1 MSYLLAFL
9 GISALILLHELGHF
23 TAAKAVGMR
32 VERFALFFGPMLL
45 KRTIGETE
53 YGIGVIPLGGY
64 AKISGMNPEEEL
76 PSAVWSRAYCNQPVW
91 KRIVVVAAGPFVNF
105 VIAFVIA
112 WFILFGAQG
121 VVHNKHGQP
130 IVTDTVAAVGSA
142 TPAAGKLHPGDRI
155 VAIDGVRGSDVALRN
170 KIGADRCAGAQVQG
184 CKAAKPLTIEVIRH
198 GRRVVVDVT
207 PAYNATDK
215 RVEVGFA
222 FAEKTAPIG
231 ALYAA
236 GLSGKWMWQVTSG
249 TVSTVARI
257 FEPKERKQLH
267 SVVGIYSYA
276 QQYVAQSSTS
286 AFEFLALISLA
297 LGIINLF
304 PFLPLDGGHIFWAVV
319 EKVRG
324 RRVPLATIER
334 ASWVGIALI
343 VMLVA
348 VGLTNDISAIA
359 GKGLTIPK

>member
-9 GISALILLHELGHF
+9 GISALILVHEFGHF
-23 TAAKAVGMR
+23 AAAKAVGMR
-32 VERFALFFGPMLL
+32 VERFALFFGPMLV

-53 YGIGVIPLGGY
+53 YGIGVVPLGGY

-76 PSAVWSRAYCNQPVW
+76 PSEVWPRAYCNQPVW

-105 VIAFVIA
+105 VVAFVIA

-121 VVHNKHGQP
+121 VVQKHGQP
-130 IVTDTVAAVGSA
+130 VVTDNVAAVAHG
-142 TPAAGKLHPGDRI
+142 TPAAGRLEPGDRI
-155 VAIDGVRGSDVALRN
+155 VSIDGVKGSDTTLRDV
-170 KIGADRCAGAQVQG
+170 ISGDRCPGAQVAG
-184 CKAAKPLTIEVIRH
+184 CKAARPLTIELIRH
-198 GRRVVVDVT
+198 GRRVTVDLT
-207 PAYNATDK
+207 PAYNAQDK
-215 RVEVGFA
+215 RVEIGFG

-231 ALYAA
+231 ALRAA
-236 GLSGKWMWQVTSG
+236 GLSGQWMWEVTSG

-276 QQYVAQSSTS
+276 QQYVAQGSTD
-286 AFEFLALISLA
+286 AFQFLALISLA
-297 LGIINLF
+297 LAIINLF

-319 EKVRG
+319 EKIRG

-334 ASWVGIALI
+334 ASWVGIVLI

-348 VGLTNDISAIA
+348 VGLTNDITAIT

>member
-9 GISALILLHELGHF
+9 GISALIVVHELGHF

-32 VERFALFFGPMLL
+32 VERFALFFGPMLV

-76 PSAVWSRAYCNQPVW
+76 PSEVWSRAYCNQPVW
-91 KRIVVVAAGPFVNF
+91 KRIVVVAAGPFVNL
-105 VIAFVIA
+105 VVAFVIA
-112 WFILFGAQG
+112 WFILFGAGQP
-121 VVHNKHGQP
+121 VVDQHGQP
-130 IVTDTVAAVGSA
+130 IPTSTVAAV
-142 TPAAGKLHPGDRI
+142 AASGAAVGKLKPGDRI
-155 VAIDGVRGSDVALRN
+155 VSIDGVKGSDTKLRSL
-170 KIGADRCAGAQVQG
+170 IIADHCAGAQVNG
-184 CKAAKPLTIEVIRH
+184 CKAARPLSIGVIR
-198 GRRVVVDVT
+198 GGEPVTVNVT
-207 PAYNATDK
+207 PVYKGHDK
-215 RVEVGFA
+215 RVEVGFDWGI
-222 FAEKTAPIG
+222 KQVPIG
-231 ALYAA
+231 AATAA
-236 GLSGKWMWQVTSG
+236 RLSGKWMWEVTSG

-267 SVVGIYSYA
+267 SVVGIYTYA
-276 QQYVAQSSTS
+276 QQYVAQGSTD
-286 AFEFLALISLA
+286 AFQFLALISLA
-297 LGIINLF
+297 LAIINLF
-304 PFLPLDGGHIFWAVV
+304 PFLPLDGGHIFWAIV

-334 ASWVGIALI
+334 ASWVGIVLI

-348 VGLTNDISAIA
+348 VGLTNDITAIA